1 MSLNVLATVSL
12 RTCSAAAAAAA
23 ALQIYSIK
31 TKYSNIT
38 IPITMPITP
47 RVINLK
53 FFKLSVQWN
62 VAGESPA

>member
-38 IPITMPITP
+38 ITMPITP